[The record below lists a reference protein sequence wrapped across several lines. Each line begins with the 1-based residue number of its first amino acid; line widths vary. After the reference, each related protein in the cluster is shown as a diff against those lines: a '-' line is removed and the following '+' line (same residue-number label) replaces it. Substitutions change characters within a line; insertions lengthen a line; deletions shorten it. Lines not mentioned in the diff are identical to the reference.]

1 MKALKK
7 YEENSR
13 LEIAEANPQLPEN
26 QSYLQDVIRRE
37 KVEETRLRAL
47 ENYPE
52 MFGTVAMLFIDVKVN
67 GHPTKVEY
75 FSKSTHNFPNKG
87 FLRNKKLIFETIIK
101 YNL

>member
-1 MKALKK
+1 MKK

-13 LEIAEANPQLPEN
+13 LERAEANPQDPEN

-37 KVEETRLRAL
+37 RIEETRLRAL

-67 GHPTKVEY
+67 GHATKVD
-75 FSKSTHNFPNKG
+75 FISKSTQDIPNKG
-87 FLRNKKLIFETIIK
+87 FLGNKKLIFQTIIE
-101 YNL
+101 